1 MLEKKVAIIVCPY
14 IAILTQSFN
23 VFLRSPVNRT
33 QARQYWGVFVFEW
46 RIRA

>member
-1 MLEKKVAIIVCPY
+1 MFEKSGYYRLP
-14 IAILTQSFN
+14 IAILTQSFD
-23 VFLRSPVNRT
+23 VFLSSPVNRT